1 MKGRGES
8 SGVFLWL
15 FYKSEI
21 MSKEKE
27 EIKICLVS
35 QKLNKTHVFVP
46 ALLLRPPF
54 PEKNRGCCLK
64 A

>member
-15 FYKSEI
+15 FCKSEI

-27 EIKICLVS
+27 ETKIHLVS
-35 QKLNKTHVFVP
+35 QKLNKIHVFAP
-46 ALLLRPPF
+46 ALLLWPPF
-54 PEKNRGCCLK
+54 PEKTG
-64 A
+64 AAA